1 MVELCDTAS
10 PSIQRALY
18 GSVRCICVAMAIQ
31 IQWFCIGEKYV
42 DVTLLISASEGTQ
55 RKRILKDRK
64 LPINVFERIKDQQ
77 LPDKDKR
84 EKADHIISTDQSIEE
99 TMQEVKIMVDKFKK
113 IKPKAWVE
121 HYSK

>member
-1 MVELCDTAS
+1 M
-10 PSIQRALY
+10 
-18 GSVRCICVAMAIQ
+18 
-31 IQWFCIGEKYV
+31 
-42 DVTLLISASEGTQ
+42 
-55 RKRILKDRK
+55 
-64 LPINVFERIKDQQ
+64 FERIKDQQ